1 MEIIKEEVIK
11 EVTSEKARRYMCAM
25 KDKEADERPDGLS
38 KTEAEEMCHAPLK
51 KKELDEGWIGFDE
64 KLDEEE
70 IMKEGWKDW
79 AMAGVM
85 GASALMGN
93 PAQAASPPVEPAG
106 IEMSSVDKEV
116 ERMKDRLFDYYEQQL
131 NTKYKELVE
140 LSKKDTKE
148 AYTIRMKLRNIE
160 QIIDSVD
167 EESDEKQERKRIDMN
182 LKQLNRARGKM
193 LEGENKN
200 E

>member
-1 MEIIKEEVIK
+1 MKLTKARLMEIIKEEVIK
-11 EVTSEKARRYMCAM
+11 EVSSEKQRRYMCAM

-38 KTEAEEMCHAPLK
+38 KAEAEEMCTGPMK
-51 KKELDEGWIGFDE
+51 
-64 KLDEEE
+64 EEE
-70 IMKEGWKDW
+70 TMEEGWKDW
-79 AMAGVM
+79 AVAGVM

-93 PAQAASPPVEPAG
+93 PAQAASKTAEPAG
-106 IEMSSVDKEV
+106 IEMSSVDKKV

-140 LSKKDTKE
+140 LSKKDTDE

-167 EESDEKQERKRIDMN
+167 EESDEKQERKKIDMG
-182 LKQLNRARGKM
+182 LKQLNKYRGKM